1 MKENALE
8 WWRELTI
15 IEKAKR
21 LSDGKDEHYHLV
33 GRKIESLTDTEIL
46 ELYLLNALSTPL
58 VWWRCE
64 ERTMHYTNCCSAFD

>member
-46 ELYLLNALSTPL
+46 ELYLLNVL
-58 VWWRCE
+58 
-64 ERTMHYTNCCSAFD
+64 